1 MCLTKSYLAGC
12 VENHTSSSG
21 KVQNFVPPTSGSNQS
36 KLSCSRGCGPVP
48 VAVGRAAQ
56 DSGEA
61 RSAGLV
67 PFSTSDTRADGDS
80 ETVLI
85 DTKATRLRRMKS
97 GVMTAAR
104 LINGELDGTSE
115 RWRPWM
121 ITPTY
126 RPGEAWKPTHIT
138 DLVKCLRA
146 WAGRRGLK
154 LRYVWVAEIQ
164 QRRYRA
170 GALPGECVHYHLLL
184 WLPARFSCPKP
195 DKQGWWRFGMT
206 NCVRVRRPLRYIL
219 KYTSKGD
226 SIEFPKGLRIHG
238 CGGLNKD
245 QRNERTWWL
254 LPRWVRT
261 LWSADQQPRRANGGG
276 FVVRATGEWYPS
288 IWEVF
293 STGGSV
299 ICSIRDGLFE
309 WFSLHQL
316 AQVFCNAI

>member
-1 MCLTKSYLAGC
+1 MCLTNSYLAGC
-12 VENHTSSSG
+12 VENHTSSAG
-21 KVQNFVPPTSGSNQS
+21 RYKILYLLPQVLINPN
-36 KLSCSRGCGPVP
+36 CPVP
-48 VAVGRAAQ
+48 VAVGLFPWLWVVLLRIQAKR
-56 DSGEA
+56 EA
-61 RSAGLV
+61 RGLV
-67 PFSTSDTRADGDS
+67 PFSTSDTRGSGDS

-85 DTKATRLRRMKS
+85 DTRAARLRRMKS
-97 GVMTAAR
+97 GVVTVAR

-121 ITPTY
+121 ITLTY

-164 QRRYRA
+164 KRRYRA

-293 STGGSV
+293 IVGV
-299 ICSIRDGLFE
+299 RLF
-309 WFSLHQL
+309 
-316 AQVFCNAI
+316 AQSGMGCLSGFHCIS